1 MGLRDRGRTGH
12 MRIILIRNYPFIFII
27 KPPVYP
33 SFFYL
38 DVNECLINGICKN
51 GGTCINTHG
60 GYRCQCL
67 SGYQGKH
74 CEQGTKNPVTNVM
87 PAVYRITLMNTI
99 TYTIEEHFCFLSG
112 VTSLFEQIFR

>member
-38 DVNECLINGICKN
+38 DVNECLINSICKN

-74 CEQGTKNPVTNVM
+74 CEQGTKNPLRVSSSDECYAGCVSNHINK
-87 PAVYRITLMNTI
+87 YYNL
-99 TYTIEEHFCFLSG
+99 YG
-112 VTSLFEQIFR
+112 